1 MARTEERGDDG
12 AGATADPLADRLAR
26 WVRMELITDEQ
37 ARRIL
42 EAEEGGGP
50 AQAPARA
57 VSPVAEAL
65 GYVGGVLVL
74 VAAVTLTGR
83 YWTELPVG
91 GRIAIALVAAAL
103 LLGIGA
109 AVPQAHDAG
118 RRLRAVTWTLSVVA
132 LGFGVGVLTDEAM
145 QLRSEVHVMLTG
157 AACAAYAGVLWW
169 RLRVALLHLVLA
181 AAVFVTVGAATALLP
196 GDDGEVA
203 GLAVWGAGVAWL
215 LLGWG
220 DLLPPWQ
227 AADVAGAAAVIVG
240 AAVTLDEYWGPA
252 PALLTMV
259 GLVAAGVAVRDLWLT
274 GAGTVATLTLV
285 PALSQKWFPDTLAAP
300 ITLLVA
306 GALLVTLAVRGIGRA
321 RRGGRRAFGERRPGP
336 PRTAVA
342 GAAVV
347 GVATAAVVVA
357 LGLS

>member
-1 MARTEERGDDG
+1 
-12 AGATADPLADRLAR
+12 
-26 WVRMELITDEQ
+26 MELITDEQ

-50 AQAPARA
+50 AQAPERA

-65 GYVGGVLVL
+65 GYVGGALVV

-132 LGFGVGVLTDEAM
+132 LGFGVGVLTDEV
-145 QLRSEVHVMLTG
+145 LGLSSETQALLTG
-157 AACAAYAGVLWW
+157 AACAVYAALLWW

-181 AAVFVTVGAATALLP
+181 AAVFVTIGAATTLLP
-196 GDDGEVA
+196 GDDGELA
-203 GLAVWGAGVAWL
+203 GLAIWGAGIVWL

-227 AADVAGAAAVIVG
+227 AADVAGAAAAIVG
-240 AAVTLDEYWGPA
+240 AAVTLDEYSRVAHIEYWGPV
-252 PALLTMV
+252 PAVLTMV

-274 GAGTVATLTLV
+274 GAGTVATLTPV

-306 GALLVTLAVRGIGRA
+306 GALLVTLAVRGVGRA

-336 PRTAVA
+336 PRTAAA

-347 GVATAAVVVA
+347 GVVTAALVVA
-357 LGLS
+357 LGL